1 VAYTPNQTNAAIAY
15 IWSRRPD
22 VVRYLVEDLKAD
34 TPEKKYTAMFQ
45 WLRENKSLY
54 GTDDPV
60 DVAMKS
66 LNWMPPA
73 PNPVVDPYLPGHSD
87 PSAPPPVVD
96 PADPTLPGPPGPPG
110 PITPPGSTE
119 SPFTR
124 GLDYAYLADLLSKPN
139 GEENVAERLLSNYE
153 ASAGTRLNS
162 PYRTYLGTRTGD
174 INSLLGL
181 RSAATGDAPGS
192 EGIIRG
198 IGDALNINR
207 TGGMSDLE
215 GGARGYLNSAYDLFD
230 DPDAGL
236 SASAKAFKGDNAAQA
251 NALRTVM
258 MSSLAPTLRGSYARL
273 VDEGWKKYQTQGG
286 GDAQMA
292 TYLQL
297 AKQLGLF

>member
-1 VAYTPNQTNAAIAY
+1 MAYTPTQYAAAIGY
-15 IWSRRPD
+15 LKSQRPD
-22 VVRYLVEDLKAD
+22 VLKYVTEELKAV
-34 TPEKKYTAMFQ
+34 TPQQVYDGFLQ
-45 WLRENKSLY
+45 WLRENKATY

-60 DVAMKS
+60 DMVSMRYQWKVPDPQQGEVPVS
-66 LNWMPPA
+66 PQPVT
-73 PNPVVDPYLPGHSD
+73 PVVPTPL
-87 PSAPPPVVD
+87 PVVK
-96 PADPTLPGPPGPPG
+96 PGPPPG
-110 PITPPGSTE
+110 TE
-119 SPFTR
+119 SAFTR

-153 ASAGTRLNS
+153 ASAGTRFNS
-162 PYRTYLGTRTGD
+162 PYRTYLGTHTGD
-174 INSLLGL
+174 INSLIGL

-198 IGDALNINR
+198 IGDVLNINR
-207 TGGMSDLE
+207 AGGLSDLE
-215 GGARGYLNSAYDLFD
+215 SGARGYLTSAYDLFD